1 MVSASVSRQACSFD
15 LQWSLDSLA
24 EWLKRFGECLEGR
37 NNFRERQAPNCDQ
50 GRLRAGEN
58 ISIGVVLPSHRAFYL
73 RTRSKRFW
81 SINPWVPSCVYVMGK
96 LLSHVRH
103 FLSPWTK
110 EFSRPEYWSG
120 QPFPSPGNLPNPGI
134 EPRSPTLQA
143 DPFPAESWRQ
153 PIMWVGICK
162 QSSRTHSQPSPG
174 GSLPLDHLPREP
186 PAS

>member
-73 RTRSKRFW
+73 RTRSNRF
-81 SINPWVPSCVYVMGK
+81 
-96 LLSHVRH
+96 
-103 FLSPWTK
+103 
-110 EFSRPEYWSG
+110 
-120 QPFPSPGNLPNPGI
+120 
-134 EPRSPTLQA
+134 
-143 DPFPAESWRQ
+143 
-153 PIMWVGICK
+153 
-162 QSSRTHSQPSPG
+162 
-174 GSLPLDHLPREP
+174 
-186 PAS
+186 